1 MPVALLRVGA
11 VAVAAK
17 ANARWPTR
25 LRFVREPSFFFS
37 WVVIELAAWWLV
49 LEATAFAGLAGAG
62 GLRGLAG
69 WAGAALIV
77 VSWAALA
84 GLIVV
89 SARTSATLR
98 AAGAP
103 PGGAVKVPHTPAI
116 LPFPLTPPPPP

>member
-1 MPVALLRVGA
+1 MPVALLLVGA
-11 VAVAAK
+11 VALAAK

-77 VSWAALA
+77 VSWAVLA

-89 SARTSATLR
+89 STRTSATLR

-103 PGGAVKVPHTPAI
+103 PGGPGRVPPHPRLFPF
-116 LPFPLTPPPPP
+116 LPT